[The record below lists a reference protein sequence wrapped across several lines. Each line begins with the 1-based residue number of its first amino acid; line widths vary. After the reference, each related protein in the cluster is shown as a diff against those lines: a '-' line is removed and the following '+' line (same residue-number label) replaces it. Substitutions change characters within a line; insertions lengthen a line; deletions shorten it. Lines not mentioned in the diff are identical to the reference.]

1 LIFKKGIEMNFASV
15 SREEFQANW
24 KPRFFT
30 IFGGQALSLFGSSLV
45 QFALVW
51 YLTQQTGSAT
61 ILATATLVAMLPQVI
76 LGPFVGTL
84 VDRWN
89 RRVVMIVADASI
101 ALATLVLAGLFLL
114 DLVQLWHIYT
124 ILLVRSLGGA
134 FHWPAMQASTS
145 LMVPKEQLAR
155 VAGMNQTLQG
165 LVAIVAPPTG
175 AVLISLLPTQGVLM
189 IDVVTALLAVV
200 PLLFIAIPQPVREQ
214 TLQGGEETSYWQDLR
229 EGFRYVAAW
238 PGLLAIMLLAV
249 LINFLLTPA
258 LSLMPLLVTKHFG
271 LGAIELGLTDSLF
284 GIGMIL
290 GGVLLGVWGGFKK
303 RIVTSMTGIIGL
315 GLGIVLTGLAP
326 ANMFWLALAG
336 MAISGFMSPI
346 TNGPLF
352 ALLQSTVKPEMQGRV
367 MSLISSAAIAMT
379 PLSLA
384 VAGPVSDLIGIRT
397 WYIFGGICCVL
408 MGAGAFFVPAL
419 MNIEHNH
426 EQNTAQPADTSLAVA
441 D

>member
-1 LIFKKGIEMNFASV
+1 MKIKPISA
-15 SREEFQANW
+15 EEFQANW
-24 KPRFFT
+24 KPKFFT
-30 IFGGQALSLFGSSLV
+30 IFAGQALSLFGSSLV

-51 YLTQQTGSAT
+51 YLTRETGSAT
-61 ILATATLVAMLPQVI
+61 ILATATLIAMLPQVL

-89 RRVVMIVADASI
+89 RRLIMIVADAAI
-101 ALATLVLAGLFLL
+101 AISTLVLAGLFLI
-114 DLVQLWHIYT
+114 DVVEIWHIYA

-134 FHWPAMQASTS
+134 FHWPAMQSSTS
-145 LMVPKEQLAR
+145 LMVPKEQLTR
-155 VAGMNQTLQG
+155 IAGWNQTLQG
-165 LVAIVAPPTG
+165 LVTIVAPPTG

-189 IDVVTALLAVV
+189 IDVATALMAIV
-200 PLLFIAIPQPVREQ
+200 PLLFIAIPQPAREQ
-214 TLQGGEETSYWQDLR
+214 NRDSVEQTSYWQDMR
-229 EGFRYVAAW
+229 AGFRYVASW

-258 LSLMPLLVTKHFG
+258 LALMPLLVTKHFG

-284 GIGMIL
+284 GIGMIA
-290 GGVLLGVWGGFKK
+290 GGMLLGMWGGFKK

-326 ANMFWLALAG
+326 ANMFWLALIG
-336 MAISGFMSPI
+336 MAIGGFMSPI
-346 TNGPLF
+346 TNGPLH

-397 WYIFGGICCVL
+397 WYIFGGIACLV
-408 MGAGAFFVPAL
+408 MGVVAFFIPTIMNIEQTRNTTEETDPAL
-419 MNIEHNH
+419 M
-426 EQNTAQPADTSLAVA
+426 AVA

>member
-1 LIFKKGIEMNFASV
+1 MNFASV
-15 SREEFQANW
+15 SQEEFQANW

-89 RRVVMIVADASI
+89 RRAVMIVADAFI
-101 ALATLVLAGLFLL
+101 ALATLVLAGLFLF
-114 DLVQLWHIYT
+114 DVVQLWHIYA

-214 TLQGGEETSYWQDLR
+214 ARDGRQETSYWQDLR

-258 LSLMPLLVTKHFG
+258 MSLMPLLVTKHFG
-271 LGAIELGLTDSLF
+271 LGAIEFGLTDSLF

-290 GGVLLGVWGGFKK
+290 GGVLLGIWGGFKK

-315 GLGIVLTGLAP
+315 GTGIVLTGLAP
-326 ANMFWLALAG
+326 ANMFWLALTG
-336 MAISGFMSPI
+336 MAIGGFMSPI

-397 WYIFGGICCVL
+397 WYIFGGIFCIL

-419 MNIEHNH
+419 MNIEQNH
-426 EQNTAQPADTSLAVA
+426 EQSTVQTSDASIAVA

>member
-1 LIFKKGIEMNFASV
+1 MNFASI
-15 SREEFQANW
+15 SQEEFQANW

-76 LGPFVGTL
+76 LGPFVGAL

-101 ALATLVLAGLFLL
+101 ALATLVLAGLFLF
-114 DLVQLWHIYT
+114 DLVQLWHIYA

-165 LVAIVAPPTG
+165 LVSIVAPPTG

-214 TLQGGEETSYWQDLR
+214 TQEGSQETSYWQDLR
-229 EGFRYVAAW
+229 AGFRYVASW
-238 PGLLAIMLLAV
+238 PGLMAIMLLAV

-258 LSLMPLLVTKHFG
+258 MSLMPLLVTKHFG
-271 LGAIELGLTDSLF
+271 LGALELGLTDSLF

-290 GGVLLGVWGGFKK
+290 GGVLLGIWGGFKK
-303 RIVTSMTGIIGL
+303 RVVTSMTGIIGL

-326 ANMFWLALAG
+326 ANMFWMALTG
-336 MAISGFMSPI
+336 MAIAGFMSPI
-346 TNGPLF
+346 TNGPLH

-397 WYIFGGICCVL
+397 WYIFGGIFCLL
-408 MGAGAFFVPAL
+408 MGLGAFFVPAI
-419 MNIEHNH
+419 MNVEQNH